1 MDSVVVVH
9 GEVERG
15 LWAGKRACHGVKSRM
30 QQQVAAEHA
39 FHAGAMGGVED
50 LRWLCMCGPCRAVFR
65 CNAVGRVAVHVRV
78 GCGEECQGHVMQ
90 WLCSGARGALGRGL
104 CLGVSSRQCGRGC

>member
-15 LWAGKRACHGVKSRM
+15 LWAGERACHGVKSRM

-39 FHAGAMGGVED
+39 FHGAMWEV

-65 CNAVGRVAVHVRV
+65 CNAVGRVVVHVRV
-78 GCGEECQGHVMQ
+78 GCGEECQGACDAVVHVVR
-90 WLCSGARGALGRGL
+90 W
-104 CLGVSSRQCGRGC
+104 GVGCVWV